1 VIFWNRL
8 PREGVEPPS
17 LNVLTNLL
25 DVMLRAMTEW
35 YVVRVRVV
43 WLD

>member
-1 VIFWNRL
+1 MIFWNRL
-8 PREGVEPPS
+8 PREVVETPS
-17 LNVLTNLL
+17 LNVLKNLL